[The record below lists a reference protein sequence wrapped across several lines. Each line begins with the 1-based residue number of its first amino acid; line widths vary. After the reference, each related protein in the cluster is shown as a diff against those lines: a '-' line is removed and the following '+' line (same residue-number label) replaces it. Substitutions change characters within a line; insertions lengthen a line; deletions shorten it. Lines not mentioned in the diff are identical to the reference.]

1 MIKVNFLLKT
11 TLDSSAQQPILI
23 LENVKKV
30 TVGRMM
36 REGCLVRI
44 LREVLL
50 QSFSVVI
57 MEDRNWGPNNNTA
70 TRAMSEG
77 VPSPY

>member
-1 MIKVNFLLKT
+1 M
-11 TLDSSAQQPILI
+11 I

-44 LREVLL
+44 LKKVLL

-57 MEDRNWGPNNNTA
+57 MESRNWGPNNNTMVRA
-70 TRAMSEG
+70 TSEG
-77 VPSPY
+77 CPS